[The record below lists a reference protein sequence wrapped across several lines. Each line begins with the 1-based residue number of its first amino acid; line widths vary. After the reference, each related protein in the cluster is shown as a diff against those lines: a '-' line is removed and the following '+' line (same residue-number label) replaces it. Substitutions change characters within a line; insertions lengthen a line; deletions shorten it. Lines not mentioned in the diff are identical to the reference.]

1 VDIKVIEYTTA
12 KGTSPYRE
20 WLRKLDGSVRFRVQA
35 RIMKLKD
42 TSNFGTNRDL
52 GDQLFELKFKKLG
65 GGIRVYYG
73 LNNGKL
79 VVLLSGGN
87 KNKQQADIDKSR
99 EYWND
104 YLMEVKGDEDGQK
117 I

>member
-1 VDIKVIEYTTA
+1 MDIKVIAYTTDA
-12 KGTSPYRE
+12 GVCPYQE
-20 WLRKLDGSVRFRVQA
+20 WLKRLDGSVRFRVQA

-42 TSNFGTNRDL
+42 TSNFGITRDL
-52 GDQLFELKFKKLG
+52 SHNLFELKFKKLG

-73 LNNGKL
+73 FDHVKL

-87 KNKQQADIDKSR
+87 KNSQQADIKKAR

-104 YLMEVKGDEDGQK
+104 YLVSKME

>member
-1 VDIKVIEYTTA
+1 MDIKVIEYTTDVGA
-12 KGTSPYRE
+12 CPYRE
-20 WLRKLDGSVRFRVQA
+20 WLKKLDGSVRFRVQA

-42 TSNFGTNRDL
+42 TSHFGTTRDL
-52 GDQLFELKFKKLG
+52 GNQLFELKFKKLG

-73 LNNGKL
+73 FDNENL

-87 KNKQQADIDKSR
+87 KGTQQADIKKAR

-104 YLMEVKGDEDGQK
+104 YLNSK
-117 I
+117 

>member
-1 VDIKVIEYTTA
+1 MDIKVIEYTTT
-12 KGTSPYRE
+12 KGTCPYRE

-42 TSNFGTNRDL
+42 TSNFGANRDL
-52 GDQLFELKFKKLG
+52 GNQLFELKFKKLG

-73 LNNGKL
+73 FNDGKL

-87 KNKQQADIDKSR
+87 KNKQQADINKAR

-104 YLMEVKGDEDGQK
+104 YLISEKENEDVQK
-117 I
+117 T